1 MRYLVAV
8 VATVI
13 AFGLTVSLPLFS
25 DGPRL
30 PQPPKSVTLPDMS
43 KLDTDSL
50 NHVPPQYDLNGMLEQ
65 INQNN
70 THLGTVNANILNAL
84 KGIND
89 KSNKTMDVSNKLS
102 LVYQGLGDQGMILG
116 DMRTVT
122 GQQVVLSQ
130 NLNRLSRFLHS
141 KMNLISA
148 SANKQVSEVQRLRAI
163 TLDTKS
169 KLQSA
174 LSYNLQM
181 ERKLSAAAD
190 KSKKAANSLP

>member
-13 AFGLTVSLPLFS
+13 AFGLTVTLPLFS
-25 DGPRL
+25 DAPRL
-30 PQPPKSVTLPDMS
+30 PQPPKSLTLPDLS
-43 KLDTDSL
+43 KVKMDSL
-50 NHVPPQYDLNGMLEQ
+50 NHIPPQYDLNGMLEQ

-70 THLGTVNANILNAL
+70 TKLGTVNANILSAL
-84 KGIND
+84 QGISD
-89 KSNKTMDVSNKLS
+89 KSDKTMDVSHKLS

-141 KMNLISA
+141 KMNLISV
-148 SANKQVSEVQRLRAI
+148 SANEQLDEIQTLRTI

-174 LSYNLQM
+174 LSYNLQL

-190 KSKKAANSLP
+190 KSEKVANSLP